1 MTHRA
6 QPPRALPRLVVFDL
20 DGTLLDA
27 HEHVA
32 TRTQAALGAVA
43 DRGTAVA
50 LASGRFWSLV
60 ADTAREAGPAVQ
72 YGIASNGSVIGS
84 FTESRIIDRLTIP
97 RRTFVEVVRALRRS
111 DPRFGFTVQTDDFMV
126 FEPGFLDRSPLLPK
140 GEEISDVLDY
150 DAAEPLKMWVFHP
163 EHDEDGLIDVLS
175 RLVPPGLGVGHTSLM
190 AAEIGPEGVDKADG
204 VARLAQHLGIARSEV
219 MTFGD
224 NSNDR
229 TMLRWAGRSAALAN
243 ADDLTKSCATEI
255 TAHTHDNDG
264 VARHLEE
271 MLSAAEC

>member
-1 MTHRA
+1 MTNRT
-6 QPPRALPRLVVFDL
+6 PTSRALPRLVVFDL

-27 HEHVA
+27 HEQVSA
-32 TRTQAALGAVA
+32 RTRASLEAIAN
-43 DRGTAVA
+43 RGVFVA

-60 ADTAREAGPAVQ
+60 AQTAHEAGSAVQ

-84 FTESRIIDRLTIP
+84 FAESRIIDRLTIP
-97 RRTFVEVVRALRRS
+97 RQTFVNVVRALRQA

-140 GEEISDVLDY
+140 GEEVADVLDY

-163 EHDEDGLIDVLS
+163 EHDEDALIGVLS
-175 RLVPPGLGVGHTSLM
+175 RLVPSGLGVGYTSLM
-190 AAEIGPEGVDKADG
+190 AAEVGPEGVDKGNG
-204 VARLAQHLGIARSEV
+204 VARLARHLGIPQSEV

-243 ADDLTKSCATEI
+243 ADDVTKSCASEVTV
-255 TAHTHDNDG
+255 HTHDHDG
-264 VARHLEE
+264 VARHLED
-271 MLSAAEC
+271 MLSAADC